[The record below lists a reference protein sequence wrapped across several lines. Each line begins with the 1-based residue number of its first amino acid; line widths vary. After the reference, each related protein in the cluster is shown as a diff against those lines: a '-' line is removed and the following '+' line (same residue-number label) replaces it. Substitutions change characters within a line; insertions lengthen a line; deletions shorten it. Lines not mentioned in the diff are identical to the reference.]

1 MSSTKQFESVM
12 RAWFEIMTSR
22 SAEDFVRFLKKTQLN
37 NAQYGTLM
45 RLYHGGSCA
54 VGDIG
59 TQFGM
64 TLPAASQLVEKLVE
78 KGWVERRESEHDR
91 RVRHLALTDQ
101 GRALIRSSFEARYSW
116 AVKLGEKLPAERRE
130 AVAQALAD
138 LIAAA
143 QSLETPAPFPAVTK
157 S

>member
-1 MSSTKQFESVM
+1 MSTMKQFESVM
-12 RAWFEIMTSR
+12 RAWFEIIMSR
-22 SAEDFVRFLKKTQLN
+22 SSEDFVRFMKKTQLN

-45 RLYHGGSCA
+45 RLYHGGGCA

-78 KGWVERRESEHDR
+78 KGWVERTESEHDR
-91 RVRHLALTDQ
+91 RVRHLTLTDQ

-116 AVKLGEKLPAERRE
+116 AVKLGEKLPTERRD
-130 AVAQALAD
+130 AIAQALAD

-143 QSLETPAPFPAVTK
+143 QALDEPAHVPAVTK